1 MSEMSEEGPKEVA
14 AELHELVTGMVRL
27 LVLDRQGMS
36 LTTTAVLDRLE
47 REGPIRLTVLAAAE
61 GVTQPSMTALVQ
73 RLEAQDLASR
83 VADPE
88 DGRVRL
94 VTVTDAGRE
103 RLAQRRRA
111 GDARVADLLAT
122 LPEQDVRALAET
134 MHTVM
139 PIVRRMLGTA
149 PRLGAKGD
157 GSASRPSGPH
167 PSASRSAGGT
177 CPAAPTREPGP
188 ALPPYR
194 MDRVSGEGGEV

>member
-1 MSEMSEEGPKEVA
+1 MNDMSEEGPAEVA
-14 AELHELVTGMVRL
+14 AALHELVTGMVRL

-36 LTTTAVLDRLE
+36 LTTAAVLDRLE
-47 REGPIRLTVLAAAE
+47 REGPIRLTGLAAAE

-149 PRLGAKGD
+149 PRLEAMGD
-157 GSASRPSGPH
+157 GSAS
-167 PSASRSAGGT
+167 
-177 CPAAPTREPGP
+177 
-188 ALPPYR
+188 
-194 MDRVSGEGGEV
+194 

>member
-1 MSEMSEEGPKEVA
+1 MDEVSEEGPTKVA
-14 AELHELVTGMVRL
+14 AALHELVTGMVRL

-36 LTTTAVLDRLE
+36 LTTAAVLDRLK
-47 REGPIRLTVLAAAE
+47 REGPIRLTGLAAAE

-111 GDARVADLLAT
+111 GDARVAGLLAT
-122 LPEQDVRALAET
+122 LPEQDVRALAEA

-149 PRLGAKGD
+149 PRLAAKGG
-157 GSASRPSGPH
+157 GSAS
-167 PSASRSAGGT
+167 
-177 CPAAPTREPGP
+177 
-188 ALPPYR
+188 
-194 MDRVSGEGGEV
+194 